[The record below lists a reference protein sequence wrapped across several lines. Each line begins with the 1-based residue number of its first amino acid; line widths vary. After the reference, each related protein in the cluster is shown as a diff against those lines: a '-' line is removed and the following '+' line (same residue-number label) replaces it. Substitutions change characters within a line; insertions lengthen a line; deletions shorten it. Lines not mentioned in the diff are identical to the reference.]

1 MIIRAITHGD
11 VERWLQMRR
20 ILWPD
25 SAENILQQEMTVIFD
40 NAKNNQVYVCE
51 VESHDIVAFI
61 EISLRI
67 RVKGCKSSPIAYIE
81 GLYVEPNYRLQGIAK
96 ALTAE
101 AENWARRSSCAELAA
116 DIAVDNALDQKIQH
130 QLGFDEVKKTVI
142 YCKKIAKNSD

>member
-25 SAENILQQEMTVIFD
+25 SAENTLQQEMTVIFD

-61 EISLRI
+61 EINLRI
-67 RVKGCKSSPIAYIE
+67 RVHGCISSPIAYIE

-96 ALTAE
+96 ALTTE
-101 AENWARRSSCAELAA
+101 AENWARRNGCAELA
-116 DIAVDNALDQKIQH
+116 VDVIFNNSMNQQIHQK
-130 QLGFDEVKKTVI
+130 LGYKEVEKIVI
-142 YCKKIAKNSD
+142 YCKTLTEK